1 MAKLSISILASIV
14 LLLTVLVTNG
24 CQPKMDGEPVNL
36 EPNDTRQILSVDVTE
51 TNEAT
56 LLIQQLELDVVRIE
70 GSTIYFF
77 EPLNQL
83 GRLAELGYELERQNS
98 YDVFRRVV
106 RIDNALPE
114 SELIANGVRVIN
126 REEKYLVVD
135 ATIGQLRALV
145 RAGSQ
150 IVTVTG
156 DEPRPRQVRIIVESM
171 TDVAAIGAM
180 AVDIYSTDQSRRKP
194 TDSQE
199 DNRKAEIAI
208 YAAAFDY
215 QIDQLEDSGYSVE
228 LLP

>member
-145 RAGSQ
+145 RAG
-150 IVTVTG
+150 
-156 DEPRPRQVRIIVESM
+156 PRS
-171 TDVAAIGAM
+171 
-180 AVDIYSTDQSRRKP
+180 
-194 TDSQE
+194 
-199 DNRKAEIAI
+199 
-208 YAAAFDY
+208 
-215 QIDQLEDSGYSVE
+215 
-228 LLP
+228 